1 MRHVKEQFL
10 LILSDQLLKNEIIS
24 NFLNIHNQ
32 LIFILKDEC
41 QICFDILYILI
52 LYVIILY
59 IF

>member
-1 MRHVKEQFL
+1 MHHVIQQFL

-41 QICFDILYILI
+41 QISFDILYILI
-52 LYVIILY
+52 SYM
-59 IF
+59 